1 MDKTEEK
8 KIYYVDEEFDFESIM
23 REFGSGSSR
32 SDYDYDTA
40 VSSRISYDE
49 IDDILSTSFDDSDYE
64 KPTSK
69 KAHDEQDAEN
79 VLADDYIF
87 DSEAIRKEFNSE
99 DASVDDAVEFDA
111 DAIRLEFGIADEP
124 EEEPAELPEEESVAE
139 SEGEI
144 LYNLDEV
151 IADVSAQE
159 LVEAPEAPEIEE
171 VEEAESELPE
181 PTDEE
186 LLEQII
192 DDFSD
197 GTEFESTKVFSAIK
211 DEDIDIESIDDA
223 GADADLYADGE
234 IDFDAHKDEPRAKRS
249 ARKKPASFRERV
261 VTPFISAAAFIAL
274 KIQQSKVSL
283 SDSLVQ
289 EEDLGEEMAPD
300 KASKFYTSHIEGL
313 RLRMRVAFALSLVLV
328 YISFGLPVVG
338 AMNDVSVKGA
348 VCLILLLAVMIAGLD
363 IITSGITAL
372 VKRRPHANS
381 LIALSALF
389 CVIDGFIIA
398 AGMKTQGLP
407 FCAIPAL
414 TISFSLLGSVMN
426 CRSSRIVFNTVS
438 SSRKPYT
445 VTAETSVSGDGVTIL
460 KSRMDTKGFV
470 RRTEEAGPDETVYSV
485 MAPFLIIIAVILSII
500 AAAVSKSFSAF
511 AHILSGVFVCA
522 APVAMLLTFPL
533 PNFVSAKSLIRRGS
547 AIAGWSGLYDL
558 GKCRHMI
565 ITDSDLFPK
574 ENVKI
579 SKVRIFAG
587 LKPEKVVSLAGS
599 IIAASGSVLA
609 PAFTDLMSKGKG
621 SLLRVENFEC
631 HEGGG
636 LVAMVD
642 GVEVYCGSAS
652 FMHLMGVHLPEEYKF
667 KDCIYISE
675 GTTICG
681 MFEMTYTPDESV
693 KQALYTLMQSERH
706 PIFAVRDFNIT
717 PQLLSVKYDMAT
729 DGFDFPSY
737 AERYEISGAEP
748 SEDSKPAALV
758 SREGLGPFIDLAEHA
773 KSLYTRIR
781 ICVMLSVLSTV
792 IGVLL
797 MFVLS
802 LAGSLSIVT
811 ALTYLIV
818 WLIPIFILSF
828 TIKV

>member
-1 MDKTEEK
+1 MDKTEDK

-23 REFGSGSSR
+23 REFGSGKDR
-32 SDYDYDTA
+32 SDFDYDS
-40 VSSRISYDE
+40 VSDIAYDE
-49 IDDILSTSFDDSDYE
+49 IDNILGTSFSDSDYQ
-64 KPTSK
+64 KTSTAK
-69 KAHDEQDAEN
+69 EPEVKVSDGDYAFDAES
-79 VLADDYIF
+79 V
-87 DSEAIRKEFNSE
+87 RKEF
-99 DASVDDAVEFDA
+99 DAGDDVVEAEEKFDA
-111 DAIRLEFGIADEP
+111 DAIRLEFGLNDEP
-124 EEEPAELPEEESVAE
+124 EAEPEQAPVEAVKEAPDEEPQ
-139 SEGEI
+139 
-144 LYNLDEV
+144 YNLDDV
-151 IADVSAQE
+151 IASINAENV
-159 LVEAPEAPEIEE
+159 VEPPEADEAEDAEVEEDAESVEE
-171 VEEAESELPE
+171 VEDELPE
-181 PTDEE
+181 PTDAE

-197 GTEFESTKVFSAIK
+197 GTEFESTRVFSSVK
-211 DEDIDIESIDDA
+211 DEDIRTEAIDED
-223 GADADLYADGE
+223 GTYADGD
-234 IDFDAHKDEPRAKRS
+234 IDFEASNEEPKAKRS
-249 ARKKPASFRERV
+249 ARRKPESFRERV

-274 KIQQSKVSL
+274 KIQQSKISL

-300 KASKFYTSHIEGL
+300 KASKFYTGHIEAL
-313 RLRMRVAFALSLVLV
+313 RLRMKIAFALSLVLA
-328 YISFGLPVVG
+328 YISFGLPVFG
-338 AMNDVSVKGA
+338 AMNDISVKSA
-348 VCLILLLAVMIAGLD
+348 VCLILLLAVMITGLD
-363 IITSGITAL
+363 IITSGIMAL
-372 VKRRPHANS
+372 IKRRPHANS

-407 FCAIPAL
+407 FCAVPAL

-445 VTAETSVSGDGVTIL
+445 VTAETSVSGDGITIL

-485 MAPFLIIIAVILSII
+485 MAPFLIVIALLLSLIS
-500 AAAVSKSFSAF
+500 AAVSKSFSAY
-511 AHILSGVFVCA
+511 AHILSGIFICA

-533 PNFVSAKSLIRRGS
+533 PNFVSAKTLITRGS

-574 ENVKI
+574 ENVQI
-579 SKVRIFAG
+579 SRVRIFAG

-599 IIAASGSVLA
+599 IIAASGSILA
-609 PAFTDLMSKGKG
+609 PAFTDLMAKGKG

-667 KDCIYISE
+667 KNCIYISE

-693 KQALYTLMQSERH
+693 RQALYTLMQSERH

-737 AERYEISGAEP
+737 TERYEISGAEP

-758 SREGLGPFIDLAEHA
+758 SREGLSPFIDLAEHA

-792 IGVLL
+792 IGILL
-797 MFVLS
+797 MFILS
-802 LAGSLSIVT
+802 MTGGLSVVT
-811 ALTYLIV
+811 ALIYLIV

-828 TIKV
+828 TTKV